1 MTYDIGQK
9 KEALETWISIFHLL
23 IDVILVSGV
32 VSFVLIT
39 RKLKK
44 DEVK

>member
-1 MTYDIGQK
+1 MNINY
-9 KEALETWISIFHLL
+9 HLL
-23 IDVILVSGV
+23 VDVILVFGA

-44 DEVK
+44 DEAK